1 MKATSQRFS
10 GGVLTETNIEYE
22 LSRRMDFS
30 LAKRTRLY
38 TKLMRAAHNDRDPQ
52 MTFRA
57 MLKRFRR
64 QGDRRRHIYKLW
76 LDNLEAGQRINE
88 VMAPYI
94 PASERMMI
102 AAGEENGRIADGF
115 REALFVAQTG
125 KQIRGAL
132 IKALAY
138 PVLLL
143 LIQAAVLVIASYQLV
158 PVLEGLL
165 SVDRWPP
172 IAQGFHALTSNLRS
186 WGFAWIAAGFAA
198 VTLIFKTL
206 PGSRGNVRA
215 WLDQHLPLFKTL
227 PSSRGR
233 VRAWLDHH
241 LPPWSIYRE
250 VQSANFLVA
259 MAALVKEGASVDV
272 AMKSLMRVATPWLAA
287 HLQRMVR
294 GLERGETPGVAIRT
308 GLLDDETAGDLE
320 DYSDGGAFEEAIET
334 IGKDAVEDSITRI
347 TAQAWV
353 ANILIMFAVAITILW
368 MYGSMILT
376 VLKVREL
383 ATAGMY

>member
-206 PGSRGNVRA
+206 PTWRGNA
-215 WLDQHLPLFKTL
+215 
-227 PSSRGR
+227 
-233 VRAWLDHH
+233 RAWLDHH

-250 VQSANFLVA
+250 VQSSNFLVA

-353 ANILIMFAVAITILW
+353 VNILIMITVAVTIIW
-368 MYGSMILT
+368 MYASMTLT

-383 ATAGMY
+383 ATVGMY